1 MSRVVC
7 PGIVIVVL
15 VSLSTLHIRGE
26 YLFSCSTR
34 VGMTEYPGLLL
45 VADSVGSI
53 SMGSSQVLS
62 SVTGIVTR
70 ARSGIEVGLFD
81 LASVDLL
88 VSGPS

>member
-1 MSRVVC
+1 MPRVVC

-26 YLFSCSTR
+26 YL
-34 VGMTEYPGLLL
+34 TEYPGLLL

-70 ARSGIEVGLFD
+70 ARWNRGW
-81 LASVDLL
+81 L
-88 VSGPS
+88 V

>member
-1 MSRVVC
+1 
-7 PGIVIVVL
+7 
-15 VSLSTLHIRGE
+15 
-26 YLFSCSTR
+26 
-34 VGMTEYPGLLL
+34 MTEYPGLLL

-70 ARSGIEVGLFD
+70 ARGGIEVGLFD